1 MKIVELHAENVKRL
15 RVVDI
20 TPTSNVDIVGGKN
33 GAGKSTML
41 DCIRMAFSGAK
52 GVDAVPVRTGQTAAK
67 IIVDTG
73 ELKIERRFS
82 TATGTQ
88 LIVTGADGKR
98 IASPQTV
105 LDKLYSSVAFDP
117 LEFARAKPAEQAAT
131 LRRIVGLDFST
142 LDAERARIYQERE
155 ACGRLGTQAKAR
167 LAAMP
172 EPAADVPAEEVSVA
186 DLMAEKE
193 KGDQI
198 NLVHAQVWRQHERD
212 AETVEAKARIVEQKR
227 QELTEAEDHLAFAK
241 AVEATAQKV
250 VDALD
255 DDIDTA
261 PLVEKIK
268 GAATVNRAIQ
278 EKAARAREVA
288 QYDALRTQYASATK
302 AIEAIDAEKESKLV
316 SAKWPIEGL
325 GFSTNGVTYKGL
337 PFEQASESERVR
349 VSVSIGCEQNPELK
363 VMLIKEGCQL
373 DDDSM
378 AEVCRMAGEKDA
390 MVWIERV
397 GTKDQGAVILED
409 GEVRP
414 TTETKEG

>member
-20 TPTSNVDIVGGKN
+20 TPTSNVVIVGGKN
-33 GAGKSTML
+33 GAGKSTVL

-131 LRRIVGLDFST
+131 LRRIVGLDFSA

-155 ACGRLGTQAKAR
+155 ACGRLVAQAKAR

-172 EPAADVPAEEVSVA
+172 EPAVDVPAEEVSVA
-186 DLMAEKE
+186 ELMAQKE
-193 KGDQI
+193 AADGI
-198 NLVHAQVWRQHERD
+198 NLDHAQVRRRYDQARTRTEEQAR
-212 AETVEAKARIVEQKR
+212 AVEDLKKR
-227 QELTEAEDHLAFAK
+227 LSVAEDLYAGLKATENSAQDDVVALA
-241 AVEATAQKV
+241 
-250 VDALD
+250 

-261 PLVEKIK
+261 SIVEKIK

-278 EKAARAREVA
+278 EKAARARESV
-288 QYDALRTQYASATK
+288 QYEALRTQYTSATK
-302 AIEAIDAEKESKLV
+302 AIEAIDTEKESKLT

-325 GFSTNGVTYKGL
+325 GFSPNGVTYKGL

-349 VSVSIGCEQNPELK
+349 VSVSIGCEQNPELA

-409 GEVRP
+409 GEVKP